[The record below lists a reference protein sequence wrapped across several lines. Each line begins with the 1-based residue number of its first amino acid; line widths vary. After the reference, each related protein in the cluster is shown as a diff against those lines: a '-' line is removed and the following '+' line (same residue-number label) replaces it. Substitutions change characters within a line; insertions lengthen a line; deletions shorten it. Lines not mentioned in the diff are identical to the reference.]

1 MPSTIAQI
9 ITEIAA
15 EITDDAARIEASA
28 DRKEEA
34 APGPIGIA
42 VALTS
47 GTLLTAGAATTAFP
61 IQSISKLFALDL
73 ALAAIG
79 DDVFARVGKEPS
91 GDPFNSIV
99 DLERTKGVPRNPFIN
114 AGALAVVDILVEHRP
129 EDGDDPAVARLIGRE
144 TGAGSVTF
152 DEDVMASEQEG
163 GDLNRAMMS
172 FMRHHGN
179 LHADPDAVMAAYVR
193 NCAIALDCRGLAKA
207 GAYLAATRRTPDDP
221 EADAVAKRHR
231 TVLGLMITCGH
242 YDGSG
247 DFAVRVGLPAKS
259 GVGGGILAIVPD
271 RAAIAVWSP
280 NLDQHGNSILGIRAL
295 EMIAH
300 RTGWSVFGP
309 PLV

>member
-1 MPSTIAQI
+1 MTLFTRRAACPARSRRSSPRSPPRSPTTPRGSRRRRTAQ
-9 ITEIAA
+9 
-15 EITDDAARIEASA
+15 
-28 DRKEEA
+28 EEA

-42 VALTS
+42 VALTT

-144 TGAGSVTF
+144 TGSDSVTF

-247 DFAVRVGLPAKS
+247 ISRCGSACP
-259 GVGGGILAIVPD
+259 P
-271 RAAIAVWSP
+271 RAASAAAFSRSCP
-280 NLDQHGNSILGIRAL
+280 
-295 EMIAH
+295 
-300 RTGWSVFGP
+300 TGRRSRSGRP
-309 PLV
+309 ISTSTATASSASARSR